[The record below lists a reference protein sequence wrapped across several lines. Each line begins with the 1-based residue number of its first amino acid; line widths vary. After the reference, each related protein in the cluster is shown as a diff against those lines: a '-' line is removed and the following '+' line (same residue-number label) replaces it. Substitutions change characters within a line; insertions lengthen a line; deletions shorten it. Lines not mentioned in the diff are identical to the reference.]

1 MIKSGVKYCAFEGFK
16 KRNHEYLLTEM
27 MVCQDFLLL
36 SGRHL
41 HPRVCLHCRQQERV
55 SAVPRLP
62 RQETEDREC
71 SIQHLSYNLIINY
84 YTYFSLFVHL
94 KSDFK
99 CCVRE

>member
-55 SAVPRLP
+55 FAVPRLP

-71 SIQHLSYNLIINY
+71 SIQHLSYNLIIKIFPI
-84 YTYFSLFVHL
+84 FSLTL
-94 KSDFK
+94 CSFK
-99 CCVRE
+99 I